1 MNLDQLS
8 KNQKKKNSLRHMQ
21 AETSKKFTVY

>member
-8 KNQKKKNSLRHMQ
+8 KNQKKKGSLRHMQ
-21 AETSKKFTVY
+21 TEASKKITIY